1 MDGRIDMD
9 IMACDLPKASLLDSK
24 MIESA
29 YFSDSYSAPLINE
42 KAGIVE
48 IFFGIF
54 GHHPKWMKIV
64 IIIRNKIVS
73 LFGLDTSTS
82 AEILQPQIKS
92 HYAVGDKI
100 GPWSIY
106 HLTQDELVAGRDNK
120 HLDFRLSVLRMADA
134 GEPSVVVSTI
144 CNVHNLFGKV
154 YLFFI
159 VPFHKWGVRKI
170 IENAVLNGR
179 L

>member
-1 MDGRIDMD
+1 MNIV
-9 IMACDLPKASLLDSK
+9 ACDLPKASVLDSK

-29 YFSDSYSAPLINE
+29 YFSDSYSAPLTNA

-54 GHHPKWMKIV
+54 GHHPRWMKMT
-64 IIIRNKIVS
+64 IIIRNKIAS

-100 GPWSIY
+100 GPWPIC

-120 HLDFRLSVLRMADA
+120 HLDVRLSVLRIADA
-134 GEPSVVVSTI
+134 GEPHVVVSTI

-159 VPFHKWGVRKI
+159 VPFHRWGVRKI
-170 IENAVLNGR
+170 MKNAVLNGR